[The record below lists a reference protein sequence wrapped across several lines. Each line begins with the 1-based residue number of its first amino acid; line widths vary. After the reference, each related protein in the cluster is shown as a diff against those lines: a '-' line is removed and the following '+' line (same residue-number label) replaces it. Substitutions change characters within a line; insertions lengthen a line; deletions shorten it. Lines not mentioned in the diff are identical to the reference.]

1 MNEKY
6 KSTLGKFENFLKVQN
21 YSTNTINCYL
31 SYLKLFLD
39 KNNNLSPG
47 HLTQKNLEDFIYG
60 YKFTSISQQNQIY
73 NSLKLFYKNILK
85 SNLTKINLERPR
97 KEKHLPQIID
107 KEFLVDQINKIQNLK
122 HKAIIS
128 LGYSVGLR
136 VSEVIN
142 LKINDIDSKRMVI
155 SIKNGKGRKDR
166 IVPLSQNV
174 LELLRKYWLEYRPKE
189 YLFNGQNSLQ
199 YSSTSCNSIVK
210 HYLGK
215 DYHFHLLRHSCFTHL
230 IESGVDSRLIQKL
243 AGHSNIK
250 TTEGYMQVS
259 TNVLNNIKLPL

>member
-1 MNEKY
+1 MNEKH
-6 KSTLGKFENFLKVQN
+6 KSTLGKFENFLKVKN
-21 YSTNTINCYL
+21 YSKNTIECYS
-31 SYLKLFLD
+31 SYLKLFLN
-39 KNNNLSPG
+39 KNDNTPPI
-47 HLTQKNLEDFIYG
+47 HLTQKHLEEFIYN

-73 NSLKLFYKNILK
+73 NSLKLFYINILK
-85 SNLTKINLERPR
+85 SNLSKINLERPR
-97 KEKHLPQIID
+97 REKHLPQIID
-107 KEFLVDQINKIQNLK
+107 KEFLITQIDKINNLK

-142 LKINDIDSKRMVI
+142 LKIEDIDSKRMI
-155 SIKNGKGRKDR
+155 INIKNAKGRKDR

-174 LELLRKYWLEYRPKE
+174 LELLRKYWVEHRPKE

-199 YSSTSCNSIVK
+199 YSSVSCNAIVK
-210 HYLGK
+210 NYLGEK
-215 DYHFHLLRHSCFTHL
+215 YHFHLLRHSCFTHL
-230 IESGVDSRLIQKL
+230 IESGIDSRIIQKL

-250 TTEGYMQVS
+250 TTEGYLQVS